1 MATRTPFFLL
11 ALLAALC
18 LLACAT
24 AFPTDDLISS
34 AKHQIADMLSGRVD
48 RLFQEA
54 ASSSSGILPLVEQLS
69 DLGKIYQQHFG
80 SNTEDQELP
89 YFRFIPGYKNSIIPF
104 TSPAIKWSTP
114 CFGDVQGS
122 VSIKNNTATITII
135 SDKVHGILCEDYYFI
150 ANMVEFKTYTI
161 KDKGTETISWKLED
175 LTPAEQYDIENNGF
189 RVFLFPEGRIKTLEY
204 LFKTLDLFEPLT
216 KGPAVESKYGAMNAE
231 FINGYT
237 SFDFAPRTNGTIVNI
252 DPSQISSGDF
262 IGITRLDGLDPMI
275 VWGQGGT
282 TGHTAVALEI
292 NGELNICESTVTDAY
307 WPTNGIQCAPWPRW
321 LEQARNASFNFVHVP
336 LSPENKAKFNV
347 TSAVEFVNASL
358 GLPYGYNNFLFGWLD
373 TLEDN
378 YPCLP
383 PKFDVCLS
391 SHFTQILG
399 GIVDRIDPL
408 LANKFFNQALN
419 KRINNNFKRTAEITE
434 YAQSELGL
442 TFGELLAIPEQDS
455 WVYEQGKSM
464 VCDVFVCSVWKA
476 SGIFGDMTDQ
486 FQCTEL
492 TPRDV
497 YSLNVFDPNYTRP
510 AQCVEADPNSPF
522 CQLGGDYTL
531 LLPGYNTKNPY
542 PNMGN
547 SCPGVPPV
555 YKQPANC

>member
-18 LLACAT
+18 LLALAT
-24 AFPTDDLISS
+24 ASPTDSFLQ
-34 AKHQIADMLSGRVD
+34 HQVADMLLGRLNHIVH
-48 RLFQEA
+48 EA
-54 ASSSSGILPLVEQLS
+54 ASSASGVVSLVEKLS
-69 DLGKIYQQHFG
+69 DLASIYQQNLG
-80 SNTEDQELP
+80 LNTEDSELP
-89 YFRFIPGYKNSIIPF
+89 YFRFVPGYKNSIIPYA
-104 TSPAIKWSTP
+104 SPAIKWSTP

-122 VSIKNNTATITII
+122 VSIKNNTATITIT
-135 SDKVHGILCEDYYFI
+135 SDKVHGLLCEDYYLI
-150 ANMVEFKTYTI
+150 ATMVGFKTYEI
-161 KDKGTETISWKLED
+161 KSKGTETFTWKLDD
-175 LTPAEQYDIENNGF
+175 LTSAEQYDITNNGF
-189 RVFLFPEGRIKTLEY
+189 RVFLFQDGKIKTLEY
-204 LFKTLDLFEPLT
+204 LFKTLDLFEPLL

-237 SFDFAPRTNGTIVNI
+237 SFDFAPRNVTDVNI
-252 DPSQISSGDF
+252 DPSLISSGDF

-292 NGELNICESTVTDAY
+292 DGVLNICESTVTDAY

-321 LEQARNASFNFVHVP
+321 LDQARNASFNFVHIP
-336 LSPENKAKFNV
+336 LSPQNSANFNV
-347 TSAVEFVNASL
+347 TSAVDFVKSVL
-358 GLPYGYNNFLFGWLD
+358 GLPYGYNNFLFGWMD
-373 TLEDN
+373 TQEDN

-383 PKFDVCLS
+383 PKFETCLS
-391 SHFTQILG
+391 SQLVQVFAGMI
-399 GIVDRIDPL
+399 DKIDPL
-408 LANKFFNQALN
+408 LANKFYNQALN
-419 KRINNNFKRTAEITE
+419 KRINNNLKKTAEITQ
-434 YAQSELGL
+434 YAQDELGL
-442 TFGELLAIPEQDS
+442 TFGELFSIPEQDS
-455 WVYEQGKSM
+455 WVYDQGKSM

-476 SGIFGDMTDQ
+476 SGIFGDMTDK

-497 YSLNVFDPNYTRP
+497 YSLNVFDSNYTRP
-510 AQCVEADPNSPF
+510 AQCVAADPNSPF

-531 LLPGYNTKNPY
+531 LLPGYNTKTPY

-547 SCPGVPPV
+547 NCPGVPPL